1 MISTGGETDDG
12 DVIWLKLNM
21 QAIVIRDSG
30 DSTVGGRGSL
40 LRYGLSSNPLNRV
53 LLDGRD
59 HLWRCR
65 TAGGRP
71 PMAGWTSPRQSHWIL
86 PPAWCE
92 EISIDRL
99 SRCSWDRIQGEG
111 LPRSRDRWVVVTD
124 GRFATCVNHLLMTH
138 AVASMQADVIA
149 VDIEPELMG
158 YQERVRLTPDN
169 HLVGYRRLFADSVVP
184 TTVPFRWPHHL
195 LVRPDVFDAVVRPNL
210 LADFQT
216 VVEACRAR
224 NYTVRGIAVAGTV
237 FDLDSEEG
245 VLAVC
250 GMVLKLFEGDQDS
263 SEDRQHPRQAP
274 RLIGPVVRGNRVA
287 VEPGAIIVGPA
298 VLCDDCVVRR
308 DAMIDSAIVGTGVS
322 VESGQVFRDCL
333 VLERGPSDAGGQ
345 TRPIRPA
352 AKPKEHV
359 CGRLES
365 AFRTW
370 PRFSYA
376 RSIKRVA
383 DVIAAVIVLVLF
395 APVIPVIALAVRL
408 SSPGPVFFR
417 DKRQGLHGKVFDCI
431 KFRTMRQGADKMQD
445 KLRFVCEVDGPQFK
459 MADDP
464 RITTVGRFL
473 RETYLDEIPQFFNV
487 LCGQMSVVGPR
498 PSPEFENTLCASWRD
513 ARLSVR
519 PGITGLWQVCRT
531 RAANKD
537 FQEWIHYDT
546 EYVRNLSPGL
556 DLWICWRTFR
566 RMVENFV
573 NQF

>member
-1 MISTGGETDDG
+1 
-12 DVIWLKLNM
+12 M

-30 DSTVGGRGSL
+30 DSAVGGRGSL
-40 LRYGLSSNPLNRV
+40 LRYGLSTNPLNRV
-53 LLDGRD
+53 LLDGMD

-65 TAGGRP
+65 TAVGRP
-71 PMAGWTSPRQSHWIL
+71 PMAGWTSPRQSQWIL
-86 PPAWCE
+86 PETWCE
-92 EISIDRL
+92 EVSIDRL
-99 SRCSWDRIQGEG
+99 SRCSWDRAQADG
-111 LPRSRDRWVVVTD
+111 LPRHNDRWVVVTD
-124 GRFATCVNHLLMTH
+124 GRFATCVNHLLVTR
-138 AVASMQADVIA
+138 AVDGMQADVIA
-149 VDIEPELMG
+149 VTIDPELMA

-169 HLVGYRRLFADSVVP
+169 RLVGYRRLFADSVVP
-184 TTVPFRWPHHL
+184 MAVPAGWPHHL
-195 LVRPDVFDAVVRPNL
+195 LVRPDVFEAVVKPNL
-210 LADFQT
+210 LAGFDA
-216 VVEACRAR
+216 VADACRAR
-224 NYTVRGIAVAGTV
+224 NDKMRGIAVAGTV

-245 VLAVC
+245 MLAVC
-250 GMVLKLFEGDQDS
+250 GMVLELSEAQEQSSSALRDLNSVPRSDAVGD
-263 SEDRQHPRQAP
+263 AP
-274 RLIGPVVRGNRVA
+274 RLIGPVMLGRKVT
-287 VEPGAIIVGPA
+287 VEPGAIVVGPA
-298 VLCDDCVVRR
+298 VLCDDCMVRR
-308 DAMIDSAIVGTGVS
+308 DSVVDSAIVGTRVS
-322 VESGQVFRDCL
+322 VESGQVL
-333 VLERGPSDAGGQ
+333 RGRLAREPGRNGNGGDAG
-345 TRPIRPA
+345 TVRRA
-352 AKPKEHV
+352 TKPPEHV

-370 PRFSYA
+370 PKFSYA

-383 DVIAAVIVLVLF
+383 DVFAAGIVLVLF
-395 APVIPVIALAVRL
+395 APVIPVIALAVRM
-408 SSPGPVFFR
+408 SSPGPIFFR

-487 LCGQMSVVGPR
+487 LCGQMSLVGPR
-498 PSPEFENTLCASWRD
+498 PSPELENTLCASWRD

-531 RAANKD
+531 RAAHKD

-546 EYVRNLSPGL
+546 QYVRNLSPGL